1 MRPCRKAI
9 PAVRRTRT
17 HNKQNA
23 SFAPNRGQGTMS
35 LAGAGRSPRII
46 AEGIHRQAHPNP
58 TKHPEP
64 SRSSVPV
71 RPSCAAAPSAPPL
84 PFLGGALFIFDCIYS
99 IYRILFLLLFIKCSN
114 RQKNSLLKKMR
125 KNNLLFC
132 RIVVEY
138 VCKSKAGSPAMRF
151 TQKQAH
157 HFPPYHIW

>member
-1 MRPCRKAI
+1 MKQGETSKTQVLRLPGVKGRCPLRVQGGARK
-9 PAVRRTRT
+9 T
-17 HNKQNA
+17 
-23 SFAPNRGQGTMS
+23 
-35 LAGAGRSPRII
+35 I
-46 AEGIHRQAHPNP
+46 AEGIRRQAHPNP

-84 PFLGGALFIFDCIYS
+84 LFWGALFIFDCIYS

-114 RQKNSLLKKMR
+114 RQKNSRLKKMR

-138 VCKSKAGSPAMRF
+138 VCKLKAGSPAMRF